1 MVQAFSEFSIDA
13 ILASLYSRFFDKR
26 VRRSV
31 TLVLLFLLVSQIT
44 SIFWLF
50 LPPKHVDAMALHW
63 QISKAKPIANIA
75 AWHLMGDYQLP
86 LDAIPASESALQ
98 LVGIMKAEPLE
109 QSQVIILT
117 NQEEK
122 VYQLGQTL
130 PNGAVLK
137 QILDDAVVIEQS
149 GRLERLL
156 LPKTELEF
164 KPLPNATLD
173 DVA

>member
-1 MVQAFSEFSIDA
+1 MVHAFSELSFEA
-13 ILASLYSRFFDKR
+13 ILARLYSHMFDKR
-26 VRRSV
+26 VHRGI
-31 TLVLLFLLVSQIT
+31 TFILLLLLVSQIT

-63 QISKAKPIANIA
+63 QIGKAKPVADIA
-75 AWHLMGDYQLP
+75 AWHLLGDYQPP
-86 LDAIPASESALQ
+86 LSAIPTSESSLQ
-98 LVGIMKAEPLE
+98 LMGIMKAEPVE
-109 QSQVIILT
+109 QSQVIISV

-137 QILDDAVVIEQS
+137 QILDDAVIIEQQ
-149 GRLERLL
+149 GHLERLA
-156 LPKTELEF
+156 LPKAELEF

-173 DVA
+173 EVA